1 MVVHHEELWRLG
13 YKRTVLIDEI
23 YVLNIVRVVE
33 GGSVPE
39 GVSRR
44 ECPEGTRSVLYF
56 LVYLWIM
63 MV

>member
-44 ECPEGTRSVLYF
+44 DTKRFVFLSIFMDYDG
-56 LVYLWIM
+56 LVY
-63 MV
+63 